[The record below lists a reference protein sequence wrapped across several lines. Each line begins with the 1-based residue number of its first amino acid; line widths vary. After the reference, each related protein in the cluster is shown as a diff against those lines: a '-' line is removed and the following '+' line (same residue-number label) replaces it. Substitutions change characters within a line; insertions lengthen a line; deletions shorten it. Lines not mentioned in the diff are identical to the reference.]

1 MEGIKVSKITV
12 TEQGN
17 VEISFDISDE
27 FRRNLEELFG
37 NEYQGKLSEI
47 IKELTKKEWEKIMSM
62 TPEQLEEYSRYLEVV
77 NG

>member
-27 FRRNLEELFG
+27 FRENLEKLFG
-37 NEYQGKLSEI
+37 NEYQEKLSEV